1 MLVQGRQ
8 SSKPT
13 GGKLN
18 ANRKKKKMD
27 IGRDFVPIKIGVQ
40 KKKFLRKLGG
50 GQKVMLVQENIANV
64 TDPAT
69 GKTTKSKI
77 ITVKENPANPHFV
90 RMNILTKGAIIET
103 EAGLARITSRPGQ
116 DGVLNA
122 VLKKK

>member
-13 GGKLN
+13 GGKLH

-27 IGRDFVPIKIGVQ
+27 IGRDFVPIKIGNQ

-64 TDPAT
+64 TDPTT

-90 RMNILTKGAIIET
+90 RMNILTKGAVIET